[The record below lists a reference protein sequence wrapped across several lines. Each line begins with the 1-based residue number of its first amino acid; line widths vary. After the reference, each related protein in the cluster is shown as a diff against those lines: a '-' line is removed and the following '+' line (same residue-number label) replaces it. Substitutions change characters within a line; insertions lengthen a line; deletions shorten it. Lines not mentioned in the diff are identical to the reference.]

1 MASYLPAYTALWFLC
16 AGVICIVFR
25 VNERSLIWE
34 TDGVPQHFI
43 SFNYLCE
50 WLRSLLVEHR
60 FPGFFNYTMGQ
71 GLDIL
76 TTLDSYD
83 FTDPVSVLAA
93 LVFPMTRVQRYTL
106 MVFLKLYLTGVS
118 FLLYCVAKESKNRF
132 AVLAGAIAYTFSGAV
147 LYTFAR
153 HPNYANWAYFFPF
166 LLAGIEFYTRKKKRI
181 PLIVFVFLKC
191 LLARKSKCVRHN
203 TQIITHTRA

>member
-1 MASYLPAYTALWFLC
+1 METGTLQKNKKTGMASYLPAYTALWFLC
-16 AGVICIVFR
+16 AAVICIVFR
-25 VNERSLIWE
+25 VNDRSLIWE

-50 WLRSLLVEHR
+50 WLRSLLVDHR
-60 FPGFFNYTMGQ
+60 FPGFLNYTMGQ

-93 LVFPMTRVQRYTL
+93 LVFPLSRLQRYTL

-118 FLLYCVAKESKNRF
+118 FLLYCVAAEKKNR
-132 AVLAGAIAYTFSGAV
+132 GGAV
-147 LYTFAR
+147 YVLCVD
-153 HPNYANWAYFFPF
+153 P
-166 LLAGIEFYTRKKKRI
+166 G
-181 PLIVFVFLKC
+181 
-191 LLARKSKCVRHN
+191 LARGAR
-203 TQIITHTRA
+203 TQRPREAPRTLRKARPAAA